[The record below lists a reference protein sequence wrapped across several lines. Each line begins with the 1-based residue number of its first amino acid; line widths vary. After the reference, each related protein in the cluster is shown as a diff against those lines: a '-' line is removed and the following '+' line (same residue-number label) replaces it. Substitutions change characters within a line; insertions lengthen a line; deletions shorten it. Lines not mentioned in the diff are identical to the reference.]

1 MGEHVHRLLC
11 IRVVENGF
19 PLPSGTVCQRPFCAL
34 RLSRPDLFHD
44 EFRTVAQP
52 STRPWPFLRL
62 GLKWLEYV
70 SAVAWLLCCRSAE
83 DWVDRSGR
91 SQPDRMWPSL
101 GVILDERGH
110 AMVTTPISGYSRIV
124 TFKSTTTLPVLFDS
138 LHGSCIFPAIPLRPP
153 EEPESWHLTE
163 RACKSRLI
171 PSSRRLPT
179 FTESLFQPIFL
190 PAAILGDSSRS
201 SIIFRS
207 VNAFYLSYRKPV
219 DRTFLFFLLFFIL
232 DFPRA
237 FLPRLLW
244 LLCHCS
250 RKYALEFRSSVLT
263 AFRAGS
269 DTHF

>member
-1 MGEHVHRLLC
+1 MSTDYSASGLSKMTFHFRPARSVSDHSAPYDYLALIYFTMSFGRSLSHQLVH
-11 IRVVENGF
+11 G
-19 PLPSGTVCQRPFCAL
+19 
-34 RLSRPDLFHD
+34 
-44 EFRTVAQP
+44 
-52 STRPWPFLRL
+52 PFLRL

-219 DRTFLFFLLFFIL
+219 DRTSFHFFFLFFIL

-250 RKYALEFRSSVLT
+250 RKYALEFRFSVLT